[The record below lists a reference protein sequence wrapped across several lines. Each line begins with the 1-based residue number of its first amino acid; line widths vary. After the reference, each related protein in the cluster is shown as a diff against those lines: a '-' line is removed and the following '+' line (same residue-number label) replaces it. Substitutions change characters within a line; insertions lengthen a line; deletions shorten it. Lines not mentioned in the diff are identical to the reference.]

1 MAEEAFSR
9 VAQTV
14 ADIAIA
20 TTGRLT
26 CSFTIEQMRSM
37 LDFTTVVTTITTARI
52 LDSDHHF

>member
-20 TTGRLT
+20 TTGHLT
-26 CSFTIEQMRSM
+26 CSFTVEQMRSM
-37 LDFTTVVTTITTARI
+37 LDFTTVITTITTARI
-52 LDSDHHF
+52 LDSDHHS

>member
-9 VAQTV
+9 VARTV
-14 ADIAIA
+14 ADIVIA
-20 TTGRLT
+20 TKGHLT

-37 LDFTTVVTTITTARI
+37 LDFTTVITTITIARI